1 MGRGQGWGR
10 APHGARDAPQRSVVS
25 VVTWRDPSL
34 TCAPEKTLKLLVRG
48 ARGVTG
54 AAGVAWRGVAWR
66 GVAWRGVAAWVLE
79 IRFL

>member
-1 MGRGQGWGR
+1 MPRVRARQVVGRGQGWGR

-48 ARGVTG
+48 VRGVTG
-54 AAGVAWRGVAWR
+54 AA